1 MVKENRGERIF
12 FPSCPNF
19 VSRPLF
25 PVQDASEKET
35 GTKVG
40 SLLPDVST
48 CDQALNSS
56 AMQRCGCVFRCSY
69 VLTSN
74 NQ

>member
-1 MVKENRGERIF
+1 MVKETRGERIF
-12 FPSCPNF
+12 FPSCPYF
-19 VSRPLF
+19 VSRSLF

-40 SLLPDVST
+40 SILPDVST

-56 AMQRCGCVFRCSY
+56 AKVRAS
-69 VLTSN
+69 
-74 NQ
+74 

>member
-12 FPSCPNF
+12 FHSFPTLFPGS
-19 VSRPLF
+19 LF

-40 SLLPDVST
+40 SILPDVST

-56 AMQRCGCVFRCSY
+56 ARVRAS
-69 VLTSN
+69 
-74 NQ
+74 

>member
-19 VSRPLF
+19 VSRSLF

-35 GTKVG
+35 GIKVG
-40 SLLPDVST
+40 SLFPDVST
-48 CDQALNSS
+48 FDQALNSS
-56 AMQRCGCVFRCSY
+56 AKVRAS
-69 VLTSN
+69 
-74 NQ
+74 

>member
-1 MVKENRGERIF
+1 MVKETRGERIF
-12 FPSCPNF
+12 FPSCPYF
-19 VSRPLF
+19 VSRSLF

-40 SLLPDVST
+40 SILPDVST

-56 AMQRCGCVFRCSY
+56 VVARESLIFLVRTFFI
-69 VLTSN
+69 
-74 NQ
+74 